1 MTGSRSDDEASGPPA
16 ATEWEPAEVVGFG
29 LLGAAALVVLVSV
42 VSAVVSAVSSP
53 SIPSGD
59 FHAVLAIP
67 GSSFAL
73 TLLSATDW
81 ATIYFSLLLL
91 AVLAIVWWQVQGW
104 LEVVEEA
111 DEGDEEIR
119 TALDHLVR
127 ARRLDNAVMLAFS
140 ILIAAAIGNL
150 VATFIQNR
158 PQGVSLPLVAGYIG
172 EIGIAT
178 ATCLVAAVAI
188 WSGLR
193 FRGSVDEALVG
204 AVGNSESRTPS
215 A

>member
-1 MTGSRSDDEASGPPA
+1 MTKRPDLRRRLNGNRPRSWASASSGRLRWSYWYQSSRLSSRPSVPPA
-16 ATEWEPAEVVGFG
+16 FPVGTFTRSWPFPA
-29 LLGAAALVVLVSV
+29 
-42 VSAVVSAVSSP
+42 
-53 SIPSGD
+53 
-59 FHAVLAIP
+59 
-67 GSSFAL
+67 SSFAL

-111 DEGDEEIR
+111 DEGDEELR

-178 ATCLVAAVAI
+178 ATCLIAAVAI